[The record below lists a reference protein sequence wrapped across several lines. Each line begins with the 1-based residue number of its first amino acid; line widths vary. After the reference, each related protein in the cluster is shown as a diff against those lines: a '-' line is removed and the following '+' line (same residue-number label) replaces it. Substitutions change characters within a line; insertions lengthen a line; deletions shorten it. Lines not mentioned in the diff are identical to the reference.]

1 MASSNFRGRGLK
13 AARLINMLYMTDCVD
28 GSVLSS
34 RVLAAV
40 AIEGFSCVEYTF
52 CQCCHAWPI
61 TNALHHPDLHATLA
75 ALLVRPFG
83 ACKPSLSPMEGNG
96 AAWGSCHLSIGQVQL
111 AATVAHRIIL
121 IAISCLHVMVAT
133 WPQGLPAQLPSWKCG
148 TQMLIRQQSRS
159 SASIAAAHLLH

>member
-61 TNALHHPDLHATLA
+61 TNALHHPELHATLA

-83 ACKPSLSPMEGNG
+83 
-96 AAWGSCHLSIGQVQL
+96 
-111 AATVAHRIIL
+111 
-121 IAISCLHVMVAT
+121 VAT